1 MKDDN
6 VIKMSELKARKH
18 EELLAMVED
27 ARGEERKATFKQA
40 LGQLPKTHVLR
51 QIRRNIARLK
61 TELNG
66 RGRAVATEGQ
76 DLP

>member
-1 MKDDN
+1 MKDEN
-6 VIKMSELKARKH
+6 VIEMATLKARKVD
-18 EELLAMVED
+18 ELRTMVSEAQAD
-27 ARGEERKATFKQA
+27 ERKASFKQA

-66 RGRAVATEGQ
+66 RSRAVATQGQ
-76 DLP
+76 DPA